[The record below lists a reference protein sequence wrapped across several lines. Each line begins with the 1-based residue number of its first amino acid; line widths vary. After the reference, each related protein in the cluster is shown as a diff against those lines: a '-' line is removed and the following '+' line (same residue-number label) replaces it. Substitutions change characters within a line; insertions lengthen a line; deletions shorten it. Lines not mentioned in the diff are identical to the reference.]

1 MFFFGCSVRPYIASG
16 VRADDTKL
24 YGLGSEKFD
33 RSRIQSLFQ
42 NTTVLALGWYFT
54 ENLVYAEHGAEM
66 IRHFFLNPATRMNP
80 NLYFAQASRTS
91 QDSAAKCEFY
101 TGLVEFKDVY
111 YLLDAVRLFR
121 RAGSLSAADFRAMQT
136 WCKGLLAWLRT
147 SVCGRAAH
155 NSLSKHATF
164 FNIQLIA
171 LGIFVEDYSSV
182 LAAARSLK
190 KIFPLHFSDSGEQP
204 IESKQVLSFHQYAFN
219 LQVWRET
226 NLTR

>member
-1 MFFFGCSVRPYIASG
+1 

-24 YGLGSEKFD
+24 YGAGSEKFD

-42 NTTVLALGWYFT
+42 NATVLALGWFFS
-54 ENLVYAEHGAEM
+54 ENLTLAEYGADM
-66 IRHFFLNPATRMNP
+66 IRHFFLDPASRMNP
-80 NLYFAQASRTS
+80 NLNFAQASRSS
-91 QDSAAKCEFY
+91 QDLATQCEFY
-101 TGLVEFKDVY
+101 TGLVEFKDIY

-121 RAGSLSAADFRAMQT
+121 RAGTLSASDYRAMQV
-136 WCKGLLAWLRT
+136 WCKGMLAWLRT

-171 LGIFVEDYSSV
+171 LGVFVEDYDAV
-182 LAAARSLK
+182 LEGVRSLK
-190 KIFPLHFSDSGEQP
+190 KVFPLHFSESGEQP

-219 LQVWRET
+219 LQVLSGDGRF
-226 NLTR
+226 